1 MVKRMKDAFRRKW
14 LPVFGLF
21 PGLFIIGYFPVTE
34 TKLFPSDKC
43 SGYFGSRRF
52 DRKGTEKIHMVSV
65 SGLLET
71 SHRIP
76 SLDYDLLLK
85 LTWLL
90 TRSREEVWQMFS
102 LMCCNVFAHNRDDHS
117 NNFSFLYLQGHW
129 ELAPAYDLTWSNS
142 MGGEPATMIHGN
154 GKDPG
159 MDELLSVAGQAGLD
173 LQEAADRA
181 ESIRQRTEKELGI
194 YLKWS

>member
-1 MVKRMKDAFRRKW
+1 
-14 LPVFGLF
+14 
-21 PGLFIIGYFPVTE
+21 
-34 TKLFPSDKC
+34 
-43 SGYFGSRRF
+43 
-52 DRKGTEKIHMVSV
+52 
-65 SGLLET
+65 
-71 SHRIP
+71 
-76 SLDYDLLLK
+76 
-85 LTWLL
+85 
-90 TRSREEVWQMFS
+90 
-102 LMCCNVFAHNRDDHS
+102 
-117 NNFSFLYLQGHW
+117 
-129 ELAPAYDLTWSNS
+129 

>member
-1 MVKRMKDAFRRKW
+1 MKDAFRRKW

-102 LMCCNVFAHNRDDHS
+102 LMCFNVFAHNRDDHS
-117 NNFSFLYLQGHW
+117 NNFSFLLH
-129 ELAPAYDLTWSNS
+129 
-142 MGGEPATMIHGN
+142 MI
-154 GKDPG
+154 
-159 MDELLSVAGQAGLD
+159 
-173 LQEAADRA
+173 
-181 ESIRQRTEKELGI
+181 
-194 YLKWS
+194 

>member
-1 MVKRMKDAFRRKW
+1 MISA
-14 LPVFGLF
+14 
-21 PGLFIIGYFPVTE
+21 
-34 TKLFPSDKC
+34 
-43 SGYFGSRRF
+43 
-52 DRKGTEKIHMVSV
+52 

-102 LMCCNVFAHNRDDHS
+102 LMCFNVFAHNRDDHS
-117 NNFSFLYLQGHW
+117 NNFSFLYLQDHW

-142 MGGEPATMIHGN
+142 MGGEHATMIHGN
-154 GKDPG
+154 GKDPD
-159 MDELLSVAGQAGLD
+159 MEELLAAADQAGLD
-173 LQEAADRA
+173 LQEAAERA